1 MLYVSC
7 SLQIGVTTMA
17 EPTDEKTAHSAD
29 GYDIFSDAYGQ
40 DPHPYWAALTDSAC
54 PMAKTSKWGGS
65 WMFVRY
71 QDASDIIQDPQQY
84 SSRAVEVA
92 GTVPAPGREF
102 YMPPVTSPPSEHA
115 AHRDIIAS
123 FLAPR
128 AVQKLEPLMRHEAER
143 LASKLAKQGGGDAA
157 ADFARPLTLSVLMQI
172 FALPAGL
179 HDQFVDWATRV
190 LRIGPTD
197 QALRKKTLD
206 EIGTFLD
213 RLLVERASSPGDDI
227 VSHVA
232 RATIDSEPLSRKH
245 KIGTLM
251 EIVIAG
257 ADTTWSTLGASLWHL
272 ALYPKD
278 RAALV
283 ASPALLKSGAVEE
296 FLRMFA
302 PVTVARI
309 VAEDTVKYGRCMR
322 ANERVIL
329 PLAAV
334 HRDPAAFEDPNEL
347 RLDRKRNRHM
357 AFGAGIHRCVG
368 SHLARTEMRIALEE
382 WLKAIPDFALTD
394 PAAVVWAK
402 GQVRG
407 PDTIPFRVI

>member
-1 MLYVSC
+1 MADP
-7 SLQIGVTTMA
+7 IDDATT
-17 EPTDEKTAHSAD
+17 HGAD
-29 GYDIFSDAYGQ
+29 GYDIFSNDYGH
-40 DPHPYWAALTDSAC
+40 DPHPYWGSLANSSC

-65 WMFVRY
+65 WMFVKYR
-71 QDASDIIQDPQQY
+71 DVSEIIEDPQRY

-92 GTVPAPGREF
+92 GIVPAPGREF
-102 YMPPVTSPPSEHA
+102 YMPPVTSPPSEHT

-128 AVQKLEPLMRHEAER
+128 AVQKLEPLMRAEAER
-143 LASKLAKQGGGDAA
+143 LARHLAQAGGGDAA

-172 FALPAGL
+172 FALPASL
-179 HDQFVDWATRV
+179 HNQFVDWATRV

-197 QALRKKTLD
+197 QELRKKTLD
-206 EIGTFLD
+206 EIGAFLD
-213 RLLVERASSPGDDI
+213 NLLAERSSNPGDDI

-232 RATIDSEPLSRKH
+232 RATVDGEPLSRKH

-272 ALYPKD
+272 ASYPED

-283 ASPALLKSGAVEE
+283 ANPALLKSGAVEE

-322 ANERVIL
+322 TNERVIL
-329 PLAAV
+329 PIAAA
-334 HRDPAAFEDPNEL
+334 HRDPAVFEDPNQL
-347 RLDRKRNRHM
+347 RFDRKRNRHM
-357 AFGAGIHRCVG
+357 AFGGGIHRCVG
-368 SHLARTEMRIALEE
+368 SHLARTELRIALEE
-382 WLKAIPDFALTD
+382 WLKIIPNFELAD

-407 PDTIPFRVI
+407 PDTIPFRVC

>member
-1 MLYVSC
+1 
-7 SLQIGVTTMA
+7 MA
-17 EPTDEKTAHSAD
+17 QPTDDATTHGAD
-29 GYDIFSDAYGQ
+29 GYDIFSEAYGQ
-40 DPHPYWAALTDSAC
+40 NPHPYWGALANSSC
-54 PMAKTSKWGGS
+54 PMANTSKWGGS
-65 WMFVRY
+65 WMFVKY
-71 QDASDIIQDPQQY
+71 QDVSEIIEDPQRY

-92 GTVPAPGREF
+92 GVVPAPGREF

-128 AVQKLEPLMRHEAER
+128 AVQKLEPLIRAEAER
-143 LASKLAKQGGGDAA
+143 LARHLAQGGGGDAA
-157 ADFARPLTLSVLMQI
+157 ADFARPLTLAVLMQI
-172 FALPAGL
+172 FALPASL
-179 HDQFVDWATRV
+179 HHRFVDWATRV

-197 QALRKKTLD
+197 QELRKKTLD
-206 EIGTFLD
+206 EIGAFLD
-213 RLLVERASSPGDDI
+213 KLLAERASSPGGDI

-232 RATIDSEPLSRKH
+232 RATIDGEPLPRKH

-272 ALYPKD
+272 ALHPKD

-283 ASPALLKSGAVEE
+283 ANPALLKSGAVEE

-309 VAEDTVKYGRCMR
+309 VAEDIVKYGRCMH
-322 ANERVIL
+322 ANERIIL
-329 PLAAV
+329 PLAAA
-334 HRDPAAFEDPNEL
+334 HRDPAVFEDPNEL
-347 RLDRKRNRHM
+347 RLDRNRNRHM
-357 AFGAGIHRCVG
+357 AFGGGIHRCVG
-368 SHLARTEMRIALEE
+368 SHLARTELRIALEE
-382 WLKAIPDFALTD
+382 WLKIIPNFELTD

-407 PDTIPFRVI
+407 PDTIPFRVC

>member
-1 MLYVSC
+1 
-7 SLQIGVTTMA
+7 MA
-17 EPTDEKTAHSAD
+17 GPTDEATTHGGD

-40 DPHPYWAALTDSAC
+40 DPYPYWDSLANSPC
-54 PMAKTSKWGGS
+54 PMAKTSQWGGS
-65 WMFVRY
+65 WMFVKY
-71 QDASDIIQDPQQY
+71 QDVSDVIQDPQRY

-92 GTVPAPGREF
+92 GAVPAPGREF
-102 YMPPVTSPPSEHA
+102 YMPPVTSAPSEHA

-128 AVQKLEPLMRHEAER
+128 AVQRLEPLMRAEAER
-143 LASKLAKQGGGDAA
+143 LARQLAQAGSGDAA

-172 FALPAGL
+172 FALPASL
-179 HDQFVDWATRV
+179 YDQFVDWATRV
-190 LRIGPTD
+190 LRIGPMD
-197 QALRKKTLD
+197 HAFRKRTLE
-206 EIGTFLD
+206 EIGAFLD
-213 RLLVERASSPGDDI
+213 SLLAERASSPGQDI

-232 RATIDSEPLSRKH
+232 RATIDGEPLSRKH

-272 ALYPKD
+272 ALHPKD

-283 ASPALLKSGAVEE
+283 ANPALLKSGAIEE

-309 VAEDTVKYGRCMR
+309 VAEDTIKYGRCMR

-329 PLAAV
+329 PLAAA
-334 HRDPAAFEDPNEL
+334 HRDPAAFEDPDEL

-357 AFGAGIHRCVG
+357 AFGGGIHRCVG
-368 SHLARTEMRIALEE
+368 SHLARTELRIALEE
-382 WLKAIPDFALTD
+382 WLKIIPDFELTD

-407 PDTIPFRVI
+407 PDTIPFRVR

>member
-1 MLYVSC
+1 
-7 SLQIGVTTMA
+7 MA
-17 EPTDEKTAHSAD
+17 GPIEEANQHGID

-40 DPHPYWAALTDSAC
+40 DPHPYWDSLANSPC
-54 PMAKTSKWGGS
+54 PMAKTAQWGGS
-65 WMFVRY
+65 WMFVKY
-71 QDASDIIQDPQQY
+71 QDVSDIIQDPQRY

-92 GTVPAPGREF
+92 GAVPTPGREF
-102 YMPPVTSPPSEHA
+102 YMPPVTSAPSEHA

-128 AVQKLEPLMRHEAER
+128 AVQKLEPPMRAEAKR
-143 LASKLAKQGGGDAA
+143 LAQQLAKAGGGDAA

-172 FALPAGL
+172 FGLSASL

-190 LRIGPTD
+190 LRMGPMD
-197 QALRKKTLD
+197 QELRKNTLS
-206 EIGTFLD
+206 EIGAFLD
-213 RLLVERASSPGDDI
+213 SLLSERACNPGEDI
-227 VSHVA
+227 ISHVA
-232 RATIDSEPLSRKH
+232 RATIDGEPLSRKH

-272 ALYPKD
+272 AMHPED
-278 RAALV
+278 RAVLV
-283 ASPALLKSGAVEE
+283 ADSSLLKSGAVEE

-329 PLAAV
+329 PIAAA
-334 HRDPAAFEDPNEL
+334 HRDPAAFEDPNKL
-347 RLDRKRNRHM
+347 RLDRKRNRHL
-357 AFGAGIHRCVG
+357 AFGGGIHRCVG
-368 SHLARTEMRIALEE
+368 SHLARTELRIALEE
-382 WLKAIPDFALTD
+382 WLKIIPNFELTD
-394 PAAVVWAK
+394 PAGVVWAK

-407 PDTIPFRVI
+407 PDTIPFRVS